1 MQKIITKNQ
10 YNRFDI
16 QILENNVVY
25 FQLENI
31 MNYFDAERI
40 LIEEVKKIHQRQ
52 NKISFYELSKKID
65 EIRTIDEEKLFI
77 QKIEE
82 LKAKYMFFLVFKNQI
97 TLEDARIE
105 IDDLFTKDLYILLS
119 RSRIH
124 ILDILEDLEEKQKM
138 EYLHQLLKNKS

>member
-16 QILENNVVY
+16 QILENNVVC
-25 FQLENI
+25 FQLKNV

>member
-25 FQLENI
+25 FQLENV

-65 EIRTIDEEKLFI
+65 ETRTIDEEKLFI

-97 TLEDARIE
+97 TVEDARIE

>member
-25 FQLENI
+25 FQLENV

-65 EIRTIDEEKLFI
+65 ETRTIDEEKLFI

-97 TLEDARIE
+97 TVEDARIE

-119 RSRIH
+119 MSRIH